1 MRANRTRRGSAL
13 NDTPNPAAEHAVV
26 GMQVTSKRTQSALA
40 DRAASA
46 VSEIDL
52 KDQVQDSIFKLSLRS
67 ETAGDD

>member
-52 KDQVQDSIFKLSLRS
+52 KD
-67 ETAGDD
+67 